1 MPEPETAPSTK
12 TSLPMASETPPP
24 SRRTPI
30 SVHAVAAIAWLV
42 ACLCFVIAAERF
54 DSWSEVTFYTVLGGW
69 AAYLGIALTRGVT
82 YAWKACRLV
91 TVLTVGFNVVFSS
104 CMTMLLLAD
113 AYGLRDPPFNVPWD
127 RRLAFVGFAMVMTVG
142 PLAIFK
148 ALGQGSVK
156 RWFGLEDEDG
166 LPVVAA
172 A

>member
-1 MPEPETAPSTK
+1 MPEPETATSTR
-12 TSLPMASETPPP
+12 TSVSTASDASPL
-24 SRRTPI
+24 RRRPPI

-42 ACLCFVIAAERF
+42 ACLCFVIAAGRYG
-54 DSWSEVTFYTVLGGW
+54 SWGDVTFYTVLGGW
-69 AAYLGIALTRGVT
+69 AAYLGLALTRGVT

-91 TVLTVGFNVVFSS
+91 TLLTVGFNVMFSG

-113 AYGLRDPPFNVPWD
+113 TYGLRDPPFNVSWD
-127 RRLAFVGFAMVMTVG
+127 RTLAFMGFAVVMTVG

-148 ALGQGSVK
+148 ALSQGSVK